1 MTVKVNENDCFDV
14 CVIGAGVVGCA
25 AAMELCRYDLS
36 VCVLEKEEDV
46 CSGTSKANSAIVH
59 AGYDAK
65 PGTVKARMN
74 VRGSE
79 LIRRLSRTLDFNYR
93 ENVSLVLC
101 FDEKDIPALEAL
113 YERGIKNGVRGL
125 KILSGDETR
134 ELEPAVS
141 DKVCAAL
148 LAPTAGI
155 VCPFGM
161 TIAFAENAADNGAQF
176 RFLTEVKNAE
186 RCGEGFIVTTS
197 GGAVRARYVVNAAGV
212 YSDKIHNL
220 VCEQKLKITP
230 RRGEYVLLDREVG
243 DLVSHTVFQ
252 LPGAYGKGVLVTPTV
267 HGNLL
272 VGPSAEDIED
282 REDTETTPEGT
293 ADVKRKAL
301 RSVPGVPYNKVITGF
316 AGLRAHE
323 AGDDFVIG
331 ESAPGFFDAAGIESP
346 GLTSAPAIGEYIA
359 GLIAEKS
366 GAAPKKDQID
376 KRAGIPR
383 VAELPAEER
392 SRLIK
397 ENPEYGQ
404 IVCRCENI
412 SAGEITDAIRR
423 RPGAVSLDG
432 VKRRVR
438 QGMGRCQAGFCTP
451 AAAAI
456 LARELGIKMEEVRK
470 NAPGSELIKERL

>member
-1 MTVKVNENDCFDV
+1 MNDNFDFDV

-25 AAMELCRYDLS
+25 AAMMLGRYELS
-36 VCVLEKEEDV
+36 VCTVERAEDV

-65 PGTVKARMN
+65 PGTLKARMN
-74 VRGSE
+74 VRGAAM
-79 LIRRLSRTLDFNYR
+79 IRELSRTLDFSYR
-93 ENVSLVLC
+93 ENGSLVLC
-101 FDEKDIPALEAL
+101 FDEKDMPKLNEL
-113 YERGIKNGVRGL
+113 YERGIKNGVEGL
-125 KILSGDETR
+125 RILTGEEVR
-134 ELEPAVS
+134 RLEPAVS
-141 DKVCAAL
+141 DKAVAAL

-161 TIAFAENAADNGAQF
+161 TVAFAENAAENGVEF
-176 RFLTEVKNAE
+176 RRLTTVTGVE
-186 RCGEGFIVTTS
+186 RRGEGFTVKTDGGDITS
-197 GGAVRARYVVNAAGV
+197 RFIVNAAGV
-212 YSDKIHNL
+212 YSDVIHNMI
-220 VCEQKLKITP
+220 CENKLHITP
-230 RRGEYVLLDREVG
+230 RRGEYVLLDKQTG

-272 VGPSAEDIED
+272 VGPSAEDCGD
-282 REDTETTPEGT
+282 PEDTETTAEGT
-293 ADVKRKAL
+293 ASVKQRAL
-301 RSVPGVPYNKVITGF
+301 LSVPSVPYNMTITGF

-323 AGDDFVIG
+323 DGDDFIIG

-359 GLIAEKS
+359 ELIA
-366 GAAPKKDQID
+366 KKADA
-376 KRAGIPR
+376 RPRENAVTERRGIPR
-383 VAELPAEER
+383 VSELPAEER

-397 ENPEYGQ
+397 EDPAYGV
-404 IVCRCENI
+404 IVCRCENV
-412 SAGEITDAIRR
+412 SEGEIVAAIRR
-423 RPGAVSLDG
+423 NPGAVSLDG

-456 LARELGIKMEEVRK
+456 LSRELGITMEEVRK
-470 NAPGSELIKERL
+470 NIPGSELIKERI